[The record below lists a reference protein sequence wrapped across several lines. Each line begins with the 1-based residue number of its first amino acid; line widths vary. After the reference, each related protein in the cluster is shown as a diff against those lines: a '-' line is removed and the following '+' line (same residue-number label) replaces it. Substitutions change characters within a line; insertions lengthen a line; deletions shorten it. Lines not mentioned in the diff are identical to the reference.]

1 MRRFLRKLR
10 WLDAAVVALAALTAL
25 AFWTRNLLLIAVL
38 IPSGIWI
45 YKRRGKTRAERERLE
60 ALSLRSLAVSMLLP
74 ILLTIAAVVYFFW
87 KIIPMII
94 ENWQ

>member
-1 MRRFLRKLR
+1 
-10 WLDAAVVALAALTAL
+10 
-25 AFWTRNLLLIAVL
+25 VL

-45 YKRRGKTRAERERLE
+45 YKRMGRTREERERLE

-74 ILLTIAAVVYFFW
+74 ILLTIAAAVYFFW